1 MNSSN
6 INCLTDFYAN
16 FSMYSLHK
24 AVESLIKNIVFTGP
38 IYSLG
43 RNKCLVDI
51 LGNGSLTWEKR

>member
-24 AVESLIKNIVFTGP
+24 AVESLIKNIVLP
-38 IYSLG
+38 IYSLS